1 VRDVDPY
8 DIGAL
13 ETALD
18 EELSADEP
26 SVIICRA
33 ACRLVDRTPI
43 APSVQLDIECPG
55 CGTCFELGCPAI
67 DERDGMAVIDPEVCC
82 GCGLCVQVC
91 PFCGLRIEGHDT
103 AGAV

>member
-1 VRDVDPY
+1 RDVDPY
-8 DIGAL
+8 DIAAL
-13 ETALD
+13 EAALN
-18 EELSADEP
+18 EELDTPEP

-43 APSVQLDIECPG
+43 APSVRLEIECPG

-67 DERDGMAVIDPEVCC
+67 DDRDGVAVIDAAACC

-91 PFCGLRIEGHDT
+91 PFCGLRIEGHEP
-103 AGAV
+103 AGVP